1 MLCIPSALYTK
12 CLVCVIVLC
21 IPSVHLSPCS
31 VYQVLSMCPCALS
44 SCFVCQVCMVCWACS
59 VCCSLPIWVPEGG
72 GGGEGDYHSAM
83 ALGWREGADQAE
95 QEVRTLVARS
105 TSRWECASHCGSP
118 RQDPHPGPAAVC
130 EACVLPGDSQVRGHR
145 RMIKSELASWVHVNV
160 AHPIS
165 FYCFMR
171 IIISVIIIIIS
182 VIIISIC
189 IIVMFI
195 RYIVSQTLLGN
206 TLTCTH
212 ELQGGQT
219 FTLPLPRPNTDIN
232 SRRGSSCK
240 LLVIMYRLNGVYSCT
255 GYHVQMIMYRL

>member
-1 MLCIPSALYTK
+1 MSSCFVYQVCICHRALHTK
-12 CLVCVIVLC
+12 CLVCVHVLC
-21 IPSVHLSPCS
+21 HRVLYVKCAWFAGHAVSVARYPSG
-31 VYQVLSMCPCALS
+31 
-44 SCFVCQVCMVCWACS
+44 CQR
-59 VCCSLPIWVPEGG
+59 EG

-105 TSRWECASHCGSP
+105 TSRWECASHCDSS
-118 RQDPHPGPAAVC
+118 RKDPHPGPAAVC

-145 RMIKSELASWVHVNV
+145 RITKSELASWVHVNV
-160 AHPIS
+160 AHPITC
-165 FYCFMR
+165 YCFMH
-171 IIISVIIIIIS
+171 IIIMVTIISISVIM
-182 VIIISIC
+182 IISIC
-189 IIVMFI
+189 RIVIFSC
-195 RYIVSQTLLGN
+195 YIVSQTLLGN

-232 SRRGSSCK
+232 SLRGSSCK
-240 LLVIMYRLNGVYSCT
+240 LLVIMHRLNGVCSCT